1 MKNLALV
8 LLSAALLLP
17 CQSWSASRYALG
29 MGAGW
34 QNYSEFRDFKNDDI
48 LGMHFGYRLNQRW
61 GLETLYFTS
70 DTQGDSNLDIQTSR
84 LHLAAHYHLK
94 PYKVIQPY
102 FGSGI
107 GETVF
112 KSEESSSHETLV
124 NFSTGIYIAPTGWDW
139 PIRLAYNSYYSADS
153 DLFDNTLMISF
164 SHFFGPEIKP
174 KSSEESPLTQGPE
187 TALLTESV
195 YDNLE
200 ANEIEESKIEA
211 NEIEI
216 NSDDETETII
226 SFKISDSCNLHN
238 CNAAEEGLSNN
249 SPTPL
254 PDIKIKFAVDSS
266 EIPPGSEQ
274 AVEMLANYLKQN
286 SHQQVIFEGHSD
298 ARGSRSYNKALSI
311 KRAVGLRSVLVTQ
324 YAVNPNS
331 IKVLGYG
338 EDRPVA
344 SNDSPAGRAKNRRIE
359 IQITPSVAATREPF

>member
-1 MKNLALV
+1 MKNLVVV
-8 LLSAALLLP
+8 LLGAVLLLP
-17 CQSWSASRYALG
+17 CQSWSTNRYIIG

-48 LGMHFGYRLNQRW
+48 LGVHFGYRLNQRW
-61 GLETLYFTS
+61 GLETLYFAS
-70 DTQGDSNLDIQTSR
+70 DTQGDSNLDIQSSR
-84 LHLAAHYHLK
+84 IHLAAHYHLK

-107 GETVF
+107 GDAAF
-112 KSEESSSHETLV
+112 KSEEDTSHETLV

-139 PIRLAYNSYYSADS
+139 PMRIAYNSYYSADTEV
-153 DLFDNTLMISF
+153 FDNTLMISF

-174 KSSEESPLTQGPE
+174 KPREESQRTQGPE

-195 YDNLE
+195 NNNLE
-200 ANEIEESKIEA
+200 ENEIEENKIEE
-211 NEIEI
+211 N
-216 NSDDETETII
+216 NDDGAETII
-226 SFKISDSCNLHN
+226 SFKIGDSCNLHS
-238 CNAAEEGLSNN
+238 CDAAEDGLSNN
-249 SPTPL
+249 SPTAL

-274 AVEMLANYLKQN
+274 AVETLANYLKQN
-286 SHQQVIFEGHSD
+286 NHQQVIFEGHSD
-298 ARGSRSYNKALSI
+298 ARGSRSYNKTLSI
-311 KRAVGLRSVLVTQ
+311 KRAAHLRSLLVTQ
-324 YAVNPNS
+324 YAINPHS

-344 SNDSPAGRAKNRRIE
+344 SNDTIAGRAKNRRIE